1 MTKLEMSMLEI
12 SGSPKS
18 VVKPV
23 VLTYLKNQSKVRT
36 SVVDLDPDPY
46 VFGPPGFV
54 FICTDPDS
62 DPDPSM

>member
-23 VLTYLKNQSKVRT
+23 VLTYLKNQSKVRA
-36 SVVDLDPDPY
+36 SVVDPVL
-46 VFGPPGFV
+46 
-54 FICTDPDS
+54 
-62 DPDPSM
+62 